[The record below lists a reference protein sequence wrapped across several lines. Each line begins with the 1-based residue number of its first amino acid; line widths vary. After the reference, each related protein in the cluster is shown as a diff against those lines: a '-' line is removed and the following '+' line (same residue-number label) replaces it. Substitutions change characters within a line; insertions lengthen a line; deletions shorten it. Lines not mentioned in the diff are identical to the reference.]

1 MPRLCFLFLALLLLL
16 SGCHSNGQQQEEE
29 ECTSATD
36 LPQLKEKGKL
46 TAVTLYSS
54 TSYFQ
59 YKMQPMGYEYDLIED
74 FAQSQG
80 LELEIKIAQSTAQL
94 VSMLHAGE
102 ADVIAYPIFI
112 SNQSKQEVLFC
123 GHEQQTSQVI
133 VQRANKGDKILKDV
147 TELIGKKIYVQKN
160 SKYEERL
167 NNLNQELGGGLDIVS
182 LEKDSLSNEDLISM
196 VSKGEIPYTV
206 SDDNMARLNK
216 TYYWNIN
223 IQLKISF
230 PQRSSW
236 AVRKD
241 APLLAA
247 AINEWATDTK
257 RNQSFRTITK
267 RYFELSKVSEGFDIP
282 EVKNGHI
289 SPYDNLFKKHAEVLG
304 WDWRLLA
311 SISYQESKF
320 NPHVVSWAGAEG
332 LMGIMPN
339 TARRLG
345 VSPHELKDPDAGIRT
360 GVECLRRF
368 RQGFSEITDP
378 EEKIKFTLAAY
389 NAGIGHVYDAQ
400 KLAEK
405 YGKDPL
411 VWDKNVAEFI
421 RLKNDPEYYNDP
433 VCKHG
438 YLRGSE
444 TFAYVSEIM
453 KRYEYYQKKAK

>member
-1 MPRLCFLFLALLLLL
+1 MPRLCFLFFTLLLLL
-16 SGCHSNGQQQEEE
+16 SGCHSNGKQQEEE
-29 ECTSATD
+29 ECTPTAD

-102 ADVIAYPIFI
+102 ADVIAYPVFI

-133 VQRANKGDKILKDV
+133 VQRTNKGDTILKDV

-167 NNLNQELGGGLDIVS
+167 NNLNEELGGGLEIIS

-196 VSKGEIPYTV
+196 VSNGEIPYTV
-206 SDDNMARLNK
+206 SDDNIARLNK

-241 APLLAA
+241 APLLPLSTSGPPIPSGTSLSEPSPN
-247 AINEWATDTK
+247 AISN
-257 RNQSFRTITK
+257 
-267 RYFELSKVSEGFDIP
+267 
-282 EVKNGHI
+282 
-289 SPYDNLFKKHAEVLG
+289 
-304 WDWRLLA
+304 
-311 SISYQESKF
+311 
-320 NPHVVSWAGAEG
+320 
-332 LMGIMPN
+332 
-339 TARRLG
+339 
-345 VSPHELKDPDAGIRT
+345 
-360 GVECLRRF
+360 
-368 RQGFSEITDP
+368 
-378 EEKIKFTLAAY
+378 
-389 NAGIGHVYDAQ
+389 
-400 KLAEK
+400 
-405 YGKDPL
+405 
-411 VWDKNVAEFI
+411 
-421 RLKNDPEYYNDP
+421 
-433 VCKHG
+433 
-438 YLRGSE
+438 
-444 TFAYVSEIM
+444 
-453 KRYEYYQKKAK
+453 

>member
-29 ECTSATD
+29 ECTSVTD

-304 WDWRLLA
+304 WDWRLQIGRA
-311 SISYQESKF
+311 
-320 NPHVVSWAGAEG
+320 HV
-332 LMGIMPN
+332 
-339 TARRLG
+339 
-345 VSPHELKDPDAGIRT
+345 
-360 GVECLRRF
+360 
-368 RQGFSEITDP
+368 
-378 EEKIKFTLAAY
+378 
-389 NAGIGHVYDAQ
+389 
-400 KLAEK
+400 
-405 YGKDPL
+405 
-411 VWDKNVAEFI
+411 
-421 RLKNDPEYYNDP
+421 
-433 VCKHG
+433 
-438 YLRGSE
+438 
-444 TFAYVSEIM
+444 
-453 KRYEYYQKKAK
+453 